1 MLQPTW
7 KKAIAAIITLLVPFT
22 FALSYQSDNISAVTA
37 EQVKAEKNEAV
48 EQPELNKEQIEQ
60 LTAAFMDKVTQD
72 IDTNYKVLN
81 YNTKED
87 LLKSFDEVA
96 TRDVSGPIVDF
107 YFTEE
112 EDGLYILPTETP
124 AWFNPDNS
132 YKEETDSDKYVTITQ
147 SNTDDLHGNYTIE
160 IKFLYDGGWKIA
172 AVKYL

>member
-7 KKAIAAIITLLVPFT
+7 KKAIAAIIMLLVPFT
-22 FALSYQSDNISAVTA
+22 FALSYQTDNIAAVTA
-37 EQVKAEKNEAV
+37 EKNETV
-48 EQPELNKEQIEQ
+48 EKAELNKEQIVQ
-60 LTAAFMDKVTQD
+60 LTDAFMDKVTQD

-81 YNTKED
+81 YSTKED

-112 EDGLYILPTETP
+112 ADGLYILPTETP

-132 YKEETDSDKYVTITQ
+132 YKVETDSDKYVTITQ

>member
-7 KKAIAAIITLLVPFT
+7 KKAIAAIIMLLVPFT
-22 FALSYQSDNISAVTA
+22 FALSYQTDNISAVTA
-37 EQVKAEKNEAV
+37 EKNEAV
-48 EQPELNKEQIEQ
+48 EKPELNKEQIVQ
-60 LTAAFMDKVTQD
+60 LTDAFMEKVTQD

-81 YNTKED
+81 YSTKED

-96 TRDVSGPIVDF
+96 TRDVSEPIVDF

-112 EDGLYILPTETP
+112 AGGLYILPTETP

-132 YKEETDSDKYVTITQ
+132 YKVKTDSDKYVTITQ

>member
-7 KKAIAAIITLLVPFT
+7 KKAIAAIIMLLVPFT
-22 FALSYQSDNISAVTA
+22 FALSYQTDNISAVTA
-37 EQVKAEKNEAV
+37 EKNETV
-48 EQPELNKEQIEQ
+48 EKAELNKEQIVQ
-60 LTAAFMDKVTQD
+60 LTDAFMDKVTQD

-81 YNTKED
+81 YSTKED

-112 EDGLYILPTETP
+112 ADGLYILPTETP

-132 YKEETDSDKYVTITQ
+132 YKVETDSDKYVTITQ

>member
-1 MLQPTW
+1 MFQTTW
-7 KKAIAAIITLLVPFT
+7 KKALAAIIMLLVPFT
-22 FALSYQSDNISAVTA
+22 FTLSYQSDNITAVTA
-37 EQVKAEKNEAV
+37 EKSKAAV
-48 EQPELNKEQIEQ
+48 QQELHKEQIEQ
-60 LTAAFMDKVTQD
+60 LTSAFMAKITQD

-81 YNTKED
+81 HDTKEE

-96 TRDVSGPIVDF
+96 TRDVSQPIVDF

-112 EDGLYILPTETP
+112 ADGLYIVPTETP

-132 YKEETDSDKYVTITQ
+132 YKVETDSDKYVTITQ